1 MARVQIPV
9 GASFVERS
17 EQDRLGVVHIPS
29 GSQLQGVLRPHRG
42 PSETRFEIPK
52 NHHDLPHRWYR
63 ENILSFYS

>member
-1 MARVQIPV
+1 
-9 GASFVERS
+9 
-17 EQDRLGVVHIPS
+17 VVHIPS
-29 GSQLQGVLRPHRG
+29 GSQLQGVLRPHKG